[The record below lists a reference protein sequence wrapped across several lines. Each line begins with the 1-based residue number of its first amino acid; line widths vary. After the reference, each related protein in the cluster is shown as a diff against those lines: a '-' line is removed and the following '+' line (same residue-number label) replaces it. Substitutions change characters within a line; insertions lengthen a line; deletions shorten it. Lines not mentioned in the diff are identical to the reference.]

1 MRNIFLIISAL
12 VLIPSCVKEV
22 TMDALEEPQVVVECI
37 LSDAPVQILNLSY
50 TKSASRETAPD
61 LPEAAAKLT
70 DITEGKEAGL
80 FTRSAD
86 GSWKLDY
93 AAVPLHSYRLDVTIP
108 GHEPIWAEQTMPESP
123 GIEVGWHKYDPNQ
136 LFDYVGYEFSFTHSN
151 CTVWF
156 YGVNY
161 KDADSPGE
169 TAQYIYTDSPLVDTF
184 NETESFFQSEGYDGL
199 R

>member
-1 MRNIFLIISAL
+1 
-12 VLIPSCVKEV
+12 
-22 TMDALEEPQVVVECI
+22 MDALEEPQVVVECI

-93 AAVPLHSYRLDVTIP
+93 AASV
-108 GHEPIWAEQTMPESP
+108 
-123 GIEVGWHKYDPNQ
+123 
-136 LFDYVGYEFSFTHSN
+136 
-151 CTVWF
+151 
-156 YGVNY
+156 
-161 KDADSPGE
+161 
-169 TAQYIYTDSPLVDTF
+169 
-184 NETESFFQSEGYDGL
+184 
-199 R
+199 